1 MPEPFEEGISQK
13 AWDLLNNAP
22 ELEED
27 QPSQEVL
34 ALVDQRQ
41 QARAGKQWAES
52 DRLREQ
58 IAALGW
64 TVQDT
69 KDGQKLVRG

>member
-1 MPEPFEEGISQK
+1 M
-13 AWDLLNNAP
+13 
-22 ELEED
+22 
-27 QPSQEVL
+27 

-41 QARAGKQWAES
+41 QARSTKHWAES

-58 IAALGW
+58 IEALGW
-64 TVQDT
+64 IVQDT